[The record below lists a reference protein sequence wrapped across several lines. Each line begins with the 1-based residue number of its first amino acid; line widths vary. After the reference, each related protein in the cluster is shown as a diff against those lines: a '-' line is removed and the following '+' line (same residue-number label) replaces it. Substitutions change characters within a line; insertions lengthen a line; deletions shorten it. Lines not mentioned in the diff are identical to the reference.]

1 MIEEKIDFYLVNYN
15 KIALILENINYNI
28 IRTVIDIKPQQE
40 IALDR

>member
-1 MIEEKIDFYLVNYN
+1 MIEEKNDFYLVNYN